1 MLLTNQLTTSPA
13 KLIGRYAQRMIIE
26 NGIEDGIDFF
36 HMDALSS
43 AVAMK
48 VNCDVQLTLM
58 ASSLY
63 RLLGQRV
70 GNGYETAKS
79 RHIFRDLVNG
89 SAHIRIEPVLPP
101 DKNGPT

>member
-1 MLLTNQLTTSPA
+1 
-13 KLIGRYAQRMIIE
+13 
-26 NGIEDGIDFF
+26 
-36 HMDALSS
+36 MDAPSS

-63 RLLGQRV
+63 YLLGQGV
-70 GNGYETAKS
+70 GNRHEAAKS

-89 SAHIRIEPVLPP
+89 SMPVSIEPDSITVRLHRHARNPLLIAADFALTDVPVPLYPP
-101 DKNGPT
+101 WC